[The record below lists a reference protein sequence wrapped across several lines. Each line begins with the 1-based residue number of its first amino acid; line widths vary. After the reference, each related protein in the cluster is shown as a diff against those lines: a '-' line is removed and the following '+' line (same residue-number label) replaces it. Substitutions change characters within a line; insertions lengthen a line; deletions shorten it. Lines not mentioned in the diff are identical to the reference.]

1 MISLISRILKNDTNG
16 FIYKTETDSVLEEEL
31 MVSKVGRLWGG
42 TDWEFGI
49 DLNTLLYL
57 KSKTNKD
64 LLYTTGHSGPTV
76 YHKECCSIFCN
87 NLKGKEFEKRI
98 DTRIRITESACYTP
112 ETNTLLINYTSI

>member
-1 MISLISRILKNDTNG
+1 MDGPGDYHTKWSKSDRYHKYHMISLISRILKNDTNG

-57 KSKTNKD
+57 K
-64 LLYTTGHSGPTV
+64 
-76 YHKECCSIFCN
+76 
-87 NLKGKEFEKRI
+87 
-98 DTRIRITESACYTP
+98 
-112 ETNTLLINYTSI
+112 